1 MPLAVKDAAA
11 GRDVVLVK
19 VDATKLPLSSSA
31 VDRVAVGECEE
42 IMGIEF
48 LKYLP
53 ERRETP
59 DGGIRAQ
66 A

>member
-1 MPLAVKDAAA
+1 MSLLATLAQF
-11 GRDVVLVK
+11 GS
-19 VDATKLPLSSSA
+19 SSSA
-31 VDRVAVGECEE
+31 VDRVAVGECED

-59 DGGIRAQ
+59 DGGTRAQ